1 MIVDSILPH
10 AESGPNDHR
19 KDALPFTRYELVIK
33 KNVIIDGIPDR
44 WDIDEYLKD
53 IEDVWG
59 YVVFENNAKIDSG
72 KFLEKIFVNSNCITH
87 RLVT

>member
-59 YVVFENNAKIDSG
+59 HVVFENNAKIDSG
-72 KFLEKIFVNSNCITH
+72 RFLKKNVLLKLYCT
-87 RLVT
+87 